1 MSEIVTYPII
11 KAFNIN
17 VYNGVTDP
25 ETNNTIK
32 LYCGGFSAQN
42 DFSGHDFRDGLNRSI
57 KETVIDGKIYKTCY
71 YVTTGAIDSDKISSV
86 VTRISVGGHHATVL
100 NNIIP
105 ENSTY
110 SLLTLCNSKG
120 ILYKNHFSAT
130 SGGNS
135 TGIKPYMGKYYIGTT
150 VIDGFEIGISAYLS
164 NTNDNESYICGMN
177 FDGTDYFGWVLLQKE
192 TNGKYSVFASFVS
205 ANYWEN
211 AEVAPFGNTTPTGTI
226 GGYGTYD
233 DTSDSI
239 PVPDNYIDDIYANAF
254 GGNGMH
260 LYGVSGEGLKNFLS
274 KVYTTDFWQHW
285 ENAEVAPFGT
295 TTPTGAIGG
304 YGTYDNTSDSI
315 PVPDNYIDDIYANA
329 FGGNGMHLYGVS
341 GEGLKNFLSKVYTTD
356 FWQYWANTMFNPM
369 DGIISCLYLPV
380 NYGLIN
386 GANTNS
392 VHVSNAE
399 LETGEGK
406 VKILYNYTYD
416 TSTGVLPVEE
426 YFGSF
431 LDYAPYTSAELYLP
445 FYGTVPI
452 NIDSIM
458 GGSIKVQY
466 RINLVTGTFSVFVI
480 CVDRFGVQTIL
491 QYAGSCG
498 MSIPIVSGNN
508 GAQNRITDLVQGLA
522 NVALGNY
529 VGAGM
534 NAVNALTEKGYVYT
548 NSKISGSAGYDG
560 VKDVF
565 LTITRPVVSNPEKYS
580 EIKQRPADMF
590 VKLSDLRGE
599 YSIEKQNLDIHDEN
613 ITDEEI
619 AEIEN
624 LLQGGVIF

>member
-1 MSEIVTYPII
+1 MNYKYVYLGFLKDGKQEIHKVEFGQFYPFPFPGMQDMTEYLQASIRDTVIETGTYKTAVLPISI
-11 KAFNIN
+11 PKENVKKYYQMGDNLTNLGIDPNTIVGVSTKDGITLNNFNLT
-17 VYNGVTDP
+17 VGG
-25 ETNNTIK
+25 NNTNTK
-32 LYCGGFSAQN
+32 PTCGP
-42 DFSGHDFRDGLNRSI
+42 
-57 KETVIDGKIYKTCY
+57 YK
-71 YVTTGAIDSDKISSV
+71 VKVSQLESQSPIW
-86 VTRISVGGHHATVL
+86 
-100 NNIIP
+100 N
-105 ENSTY
+105 
-110 SLLTLCNSKG
+110 
-120 ILYKNHFSAT
+120 
-130 SGGNS
+130 
-135 TGIKPYMGKYYIGTT
+135 
-150 VIDGFEIGISAYLS
+150 SAYLDKNNTTFQTFVNCDLPAGSFHGWFCHQVTQGTGADWIFLYLVSS
-164 NTNDNESYICGMN
+164 NFWEEG
-177 FDGTDYFGWVLLQKE
+177 E
-192 TNGKYSVFASFVS
+192 VS
-205 ANYWEN
+205 
-211 AEVAPFGNTTPTGTI
+211 PFGNTTPTGKI

-274 KVYTTDFWQHW
+274 KVYTTDFWQ
-285 ENAEVAPFGT
+285 
-295 TTPTGAIGG
+295 
-304 YGTYDNTSDSI
+304 
-315 PVPDNYIDDIYANA
+315 
-329 FGGNGMHLYGVS
+329 
-341 GEGLKNFLSKVYTTD
+341 
-356 FWQYWANTMFNPM
+356 YWANTLFNPM
-369 DGIISCLYLPV
+369 EGIISCLYLPI

-399 LETGEGK
+399 LATGEGK

-416 TSTGVLPVEE
+416 TSTGVLPIDE

-508 GAQNRITDLVQGLA
+508 GAQNRITDLVQGIA

-565 LTITRPVVSNPEKYS
+565 LTITRPVLSNPEKYS

-590 VKLSDLRGE
+590 VKLSELSGE
-599 YSIEKQNLDIHDEN
+599 YSIEKQNLDIHDKN

-619 AEIEN
+619 TEIEN
-624 LLQGGVIF
+624 ILQGGAIF

>member
-1 MSEIVTYPII
+1 MNYKYVYLGFIKDGKQEIHKVEFGEFFPHPLGLSDFTERLQASIRDTVVEDSTYKTVTY
-11 KAFNIN
+11 
-17 VYNGVTDP
+17 
-25 ETNNTIK
+25 
-32 LYCGGFSAQN
+32 
-42 DFSGHDFRDGLNRSI
+42 
-57 KETVIDGKIYKTCY
+57 
-71 YVTTGAIDSDKISSV
+71 ISSV
-86 VTRISVGGHHATVL
+86 SKDDVKKFYIMGDNLTNLGIDPNTVVGVSTKDGITL
-100 NNIIP
+100 NNF
-105 ENSTY
+105 N
-110 SLLTLCNSKG
+110 LNV
-120 ILYKNHFSAT
+120 
-130 SGGNS
+130 GGNS
-135 TGIKPYMGKYYIGTT
+135 TDRKPTCGPYKVKGNQLASQSPIWN
-150 VIDGFEIGISAYLS
+150 SAYLDKNNTTFQTFVNCDLPAGSFHGWFCHQVTQGTGADFIFLYLVSS
-164 NTNDNESYICGMN
+164 N
-177 FDGTDYFGWVLLQKE
+177 F
-192 TNGKYSVFASFVS
+192 
-205 ANYWEN
+205 WEEG
-211 AEVAPFGNTTPTGTI
+211 EVPPFGNTTPTGTI

-233 DTSDSI
+233 DTSDSV
-239 PVPDNYIDDIYANAF
+239 PVPDNYIDGIYANAF

-285 ENAEVAPFGT
+285 
-295 TTPTGAIGG
+295 
-304 YGTYDNTSDSI
+304 
-315 PVPDNYIDDIYANA
+315 
-329 FGGNGMHLYGVS
+329 
-341 GEGLKNFLSKVYTTD
+341 
-356 FWQYWANTMFNPM
+356 ANTLFNPM
-369 DGIISCLYLPV
+369 DGIISCLYLPI

-480 CVDRFGVQTIL
+480 CVDRFGIQTIL

-508 GAQNRITDLVQGLA
+508 GAQNRITDLVQGIA

-560 VKDVF
+560 VKDAF
-565 LTITRPVVSNPEKYS
+565 LTITRPVLSNPEKYS

-590 VKLSDLRGE
+590 VKLSELSGE
-599 YSIEKQNLDIHDEN
+599 YSIEKQNLDIHDKN

-619 AEIEN
+619 TEIEN
-624 LLQGGVIF
+624 ILQEGAIF

>member
-1 MSEIVTYPII
+1 MNYKYVHLGFVKDGKQEINKVEFGVFFPNPFGLTDYTEILQNSIRETVLSDSTTYKTIALVSDVLKDDVKAYYYMGDNLTKFGIVTNTTVAVSTKDGITLNT
-11 KAFNIN
+11 FNL
-17 VYNGVTDP
+17 T
-25 ETNNTIK
+25 
-32 LYCGGFSAQN
+32 
-42 DFSGHDFRDGLNRSI
+42 
-57 KETVIDGKIYKTCY
+57 
-71 YVTTGAIDSDKISSV
+71 
-86 VTRISVGGHHATVL
+86 VGGNDTDRNPSCGPYKVKDTQLASAIKIWMSGYLDKNATTFQTFVNCDL
-100 NNIIP
+100 P
-105 ENSTY
+105 AGSFHGWFCHQVK
-110 SLLTLCNSKG
+110 SSG
-120 ILYKNHFSAT
+120 LYDTIFLHLVS
-130 SGGNS
+130 
-135 TGIKPYMGKYYIGTT
+135 
-150 VIDGFEIGISAYLS
+150 S
-164 NTNDNESYICGMN
+164 N
-177 FDGTDYFGWVLLQKE
+177 F
-192 TNGKYSVFASFVS
+192 
-205 ANYWEN
+205 WEEG
-211 AEVAPFGNTTPTGTI
+211 EVAPFGNTTPTGPI

-274 KVYTTDFWQHW
+274 KVYT
-285 ENAEVAPFGT
+285 
-295 TTPTGAIGG
+295 I
-304 YGTYDNTSDSI
+304 
-315 PVPDNYIDDIYANA
+315 
-329 FGGNGMHLYGVS
+329 
-341 GEGLKNFLSKVYTTD
+341 D
-356 FWQYWANTMFNPM
+356 FWQYWANTIFNPM

-392 VHVSNAE
+392 VHVSNTE
-399 LETGEGK
+399 LQTGEGK

-508 GAQNRITDLVQGLA
+508 GAQNRITDLVQGIA

-590 VKLSDLRGE
+590 VKLSELSGE
-599 YSIEKQNLDIHDEN
+599 YSIEKQNLDIHDKN

>member
-1 MSEIVTYPII
+1 MNII
-11 KAFNIN
+11 RLGVFDNETGKKYVKKVDTGFYNSSGSLATFFTAPKMTNIN
-17 VYNGVTDP
+17 NVKYYTTTIGV
-25 ETNNTIK
+25 
-32 LYCGGFSAQN
+32 Q
-42 DFSGHDFRDGLNRSI
+42 
-57 KETVIDGKIYKTCY
+57 
-71 YVTTGAIDSDKISSV
+71 TTESNLKD
-86 VTRISVGGHHATVL
+86 T
-100 NNIIP
+100 
-105 ENSTY
+105 
-110 SLLTLCNSKG
+110 LTLG
-120 ILYKNHFSAT
+120 TTILDLIESNVNETKRIYVMKNEKERT
-130 SGGNS
+130 ENYLS
-135 TGIKPYMGKYYIGTT
+135 TTVTVDLFKNMRYYIGNNSIGQSFSSVDLEKENANIRMAYYYTI
-150 VIDGFEIGISAYLS
+150 IDNIQVEFI
-164 NTNDNESYICGMN
+164 
-177 FDGTDYFGWVLLQKE
+177 GWVHTKPTGQ
-192 TNGKYSVFASFVS
+192 TDDNGSPIVIVIGVFVDYKF
-205 ANYWEN
+205 WEKGKLP
-211 AEVAPFGNTTPTGTI
+211 PFGDPTPVGAI
-226 GGYGTYD
+226 GGFGTYD

-239 PVPDNYIDDIYANAF
+239 HVPDN
-254 GGNGMH
+254 H
-260 LYGVSGEGLKNFLS
+260 
-274 KVYTTDFWQHW
+274 
-285 ENAEVAPFGT
+285 
-295 TTPTGAIGG
+295 
-304 YGTYDNTSDSI
+304 
-315 PVPDNYIDDIYANA
+315 IDDIYANA

-356 FWQYWANTMFNPM
+356 FWQYWANTLFNPM
-369 DGIISCLYLPV
+369 DGIISCLYLPI

-399 LETGEGK
+399 LQTGEGK

-416 TSTGVLPVEE
+416 TSTSVLPIEE

-508 GAQNRITDLVQGLA
+508 GAQNRITDLVQGIA

-529 VGAGM
+529 AGAGM

-560 VKDVF
+560 VKDAF
-565 LTITRPVVSNPEKYS
+565 LTITRPVLSNPEKYS

-590 VKLSDLRGE
+590 VKLSELSGE
-599 YSIEKQNLDIHDEN
+599 YSIEKQNLDIHDKN

-619 AEIEN
+619 TEIEN
-624 LLQGGVIF
+624 ILQGGAIF

>member
-1 MSEIVTYPII
+1 MAIVTW
-11 KAFNIN
+11 FNLGQYIN
-17 VYNGVTDP
+17 NVFEIEKV
-25 ETNNTIK
+25 K
-32 LYCGGFSAQN
+32 
-42 DFSGHDFRDGLNRSI
+42 
-57 KETVIDGKIYKTCY
+57 
-71 YVTTGAIDSDKISSV
+71 TTGYNIASGYNYIW
-86 VTRISVGGHHATVL
+86 L
-100 NNIIP
+100 NNLRQTII
-105 ENSTY
+105 N
-110 SLLTLCNSKG
+110 
-120 ILYKNHFSAT
+120 
-130 SGGNS
+130 
-135 TGIKPYMGKYYIGTT
+135 GKYYFTSFLNLSADKDTMLNAFSYPGNDTMYKVFTQENNSIIVPSSDKKPT
-150 VIDGFEIGISAYLS
+150 VNTFNYSRNATGWVFEDYKVNGNSLNKSVSGDFNVTERSQCYLIFLGVP
-164 NTNDNESYICGMN
+164 TFGDFPESYGWCYYGPSDGNSNIYSATAFVASRN
-177 FDGTDYFGWVLLQKE
+177 F
-192 TNGKYSVFASFVS
+192 
-205 ANYWEN
+205 WESGIL
-211 AEVAPFGNTTPTGTI
+211 APFGNTTPTGTI

-239 PVPDNYIDDIYANAF
+239 PVPDNF
-254 GGNGMH
+254 
-260 LYGVSGEGLKNFLS
+260 
-274 KVYTTDFWQHW
+274 
-285 ENAEVAPFGT
+285 
-295 TTPTGAIGG
+295 
-304 YGTYDNTSDSI
+304 
-315 PVPDNYIDDIYANA
+315 IDDIYANA

-369 DGIISCLYLPV
+369 EGIISCLYLPI

-399 LETGEGK
+399 LQTGEGK

-508 GAQNRITDLVQGLA
+508 GAQNRITDLVQGIA

-565 LTITRPVVSNPEKYS
+565 LTITRPVLSNPEKYS

-590 VKLSDLRGE
+590 VKLSELSGE
-599 YSIEKQNLDIHDEN
+599 YSIEKQNLDIHDKN

-624 LLQGGVIF
+624 ILQGGAIF

>member
-1 MSEIVTYPII
+1 MNYKYVYLGFIKDGKQEIHKVEFGEFFPHPPGLQDFTERLQSSIRDTVVDDKTYKTVTYIADISKDDAKKFYSMGDNLTSLGIEPNTVVGVSTKDGITLNN
-11 KAFNIN
+11 FNLT
-17 VYNGVTDP
+17 VGG
-25 ETNNTIK
+25 NNTNTK
-32 LYCGGFSAQN
+32 PTCGPYKVKGVQLVSNSPVWNSAHLDKNNTTFQTFVN
-42 DFSGHDFRDGLNRSI
+42 CDLPAGSFHGWFCHQITQG
-57 KETVIDGKIYKTCY
+57 
-71 YVTTGAIDSDKISSV
+71 TGADWIFLYLVSS
-86 VTRISVGGHHATVL
+86 
-100 NNIIP
+100 
-105 ENSTY
+105 
-110 SLLTLCNSKG
+110 
-120 ILYKNHFSAT
+120 
-130 SGGNS
+130 
-135 TGIKPYMGKYYIGTT
+135 
-150 VIDGFEIGISAYLS
+150 
-164 NTNDNESYICGMN
+164 
-177 FDGTDYFGWVLLQKE
+177 
-192 TNGKYSVFASFVS
+192 
-205 ANYWEN
+205 NYWEEG
-211 AEVAPFGNTTPTGTI
+211 EVAPFGNTTPTGTI

-239 PVPDNYIDDIYANAF
+239 PIPDNYIDDIYANAF

-260 LYGVSGEGLKNFLS
+260 LYGVSGEGLKNF
-274 KVYTTDFWQHW
+274 V
-285 ENAEVAPFGT
+285 
-295 TTPTGAIGG
+295 
-304 YGTYDNTSDSI
+304 
-315 PVPDNYIDDIYANA
+315 
-329 FGGNGMHLYGVS
+329 
-341 GEGLKNFLSKVYTTD
+341 SKVYTTD
-356 FWQYWANTMFNPM
+356 FWQYWANTIFNPM

-399 LETGEGK
+399 LATGEGK

-416 TSTGVLPVEE
+416 TSTGVLPIEE

-458 GGSIKVQY
+458 GGSVKVQY
-466 RINLVTGTFSVFVI
+466 RINLVTGTFSIFVI

-508 GAQNRITDLVQGLA
+508 GAQNRITDLVQGIA

-534 NAVNALTEKGYVYT
+534 NAVNAITEKGYVYT

-565 LTITRPVVSNPEKYS
+565 LTITRPVLSNPEKYS

-590 VKLSDLRGE
+590 VKLSDLSGE
-599 YSIEKQNLDIHDEN
+599 YSIEKQNLDIHDKN
-613 ITDEEI
+613 ITDDEI
-619 AEIEN
+619 TEIEN
-624 LLQGGVIF
+624 ILQGGAIF

>member
-1 MSEIVTYPII
+1 MPEIVTYPIV
-11 KAFNIN
+11 KVFNIN
-17 VYNGVTDP
+17 VHNSVTEP
-25 ETNNTIK
+25 ETNNTCK
-32 LYCGGFSAQN
+32 LYCGGFNAQMK
-42 DFSGHDFRDGLNRSI
+42 DFAFFLKRNI
-57 KETVIDGKIYKTCY
+57 KETVIDGKTYKTC
-71 YVTTGAIDSDKISSV
+71 SDTKEVEQGELAQV
-86 VTRISVGGHHATVL
+86 VSRYSVGNHHATLL

-110 SLLTLCNSKG
+110 SLLTLYDSKG
-120 ILYKNHFSAT
+120 NLSKNHFSAT

-135 TGIKPYMGKYYIGTT
+135 SGIKPYMGRYYIGTAPLAGYEMGAA
-150 VIDGFEIGISAYLS
+150 INLS
-164 NTNDNESYICGMN
+164 PTNYNETYICGMHL
-177 FDGTDYFGWVLLQKE
+177 DGTDYFGWVLMQRE
-192 TNGKYSVFASFVS
+192 TNGNYTVFTTFVS

-211 AEVAPFGNTTPTGTI
+211 AEISPFGNTTSTGAI

-239 PVPDNYIDDIYANAF
+239 PVPDNYIDN
-254 GGNGMH
+254 
-260 LYGVSGEGLKNFLS
+260 
-274 KVYTTDFWQHW
+274 
-285 ENAEVAPFGT
+285 
-295 TTPTGAIGG
+295 
-304 YGTYDNTSDSI
+304 
-315 PVPDNYIDDIYANA
+315 IYANA

-399 LETGEGK
+399 LQTGEGK

-416 TSTGVLPVEE
+416 TSTAVLPVEE

-431 LDYAPYTSAELYLP
+431 LDYAPYTSAEIYLP

-508 GAQNRITDLVQGLA
+508 GAQNRITDLVQGIA

-565 LTITRPVVSNPEKYS
+565 LTITRPVLSNPEKYS

-590 VKLSDLRGE
+590 VKLSDLSGE
-599 YSIEKQNLDIHDEN
+599 YSIEKQNLDIHDKN

>member
-1 MSEIVTYPII
+1 MNYKYVYLGFIKDGKQEIHKVEFGDFFPHPPGLQDFTETLQASIRDTVVDDKTYKTVTYIASISKDDAKKFYSMGDNLTSLGIEP
-11 KAFNIN
+11 NT
-17 VYNGVTDP
+17 VVGVST
-25 ETNNTIK
+25 K
-32 LYCGGFSAQN
+32 
-42 DFSGHDFRDGLNRSI
+42 DGI
-57 KETVIDGKIYKTCY
+57 T
-71 YVTTGAIDSDKISSV
+71 
-86 VTRISVGGHHATVL
+86 L
-100 NNIIP
+100 NNF
-105 ENSTY
+105 N
-110 SLLTLCNSKG
+110 LTV
-120 ILYKNHFSAT
+120 
-130 SGGNS
+130 GGNS
-135 TGIKPYMGKYYIGTT
+135 TNTKPTCGPYKVRGNQLLSASP
-150 VIDGFEIGISAYLS
+150 VWNSAYLDKN
-164 NTNDNESYICGMN
+164 NTTFQTFVNCDLPAGSFHGWFCHQITQ
-177 FDGTDYFGWVLLQKE
+177 GTGADWIFLYL
-192 TNGKYSVFASFVS
+192 VS
-205 ANYWEN
+205 SNYWEEG
-211 AEVAPFGNTTPTGTI
+211 EVAPFGNTTPTGTI

-239 PVPDNYIDDIYANAF
+239 PIPDNYIDDIYANAF

-260 LYGVSGEGLKNFLS
+260 LYGVSGEGLKNF
-274 KVYTTDFWQHW
+274 V
-285 ENAEVAPFGT
+285 
-295 TTPTGAIGG
+295 
-304 YGTYDNTSDSI
+304 
-315 PVPDNYIDDIYANA
+315 
-329 FGGNGMHLYGVS
+329 
-341 GEGLKNFLSKVYTTD
+341 SKVYTTD
-356 FWQYWANTMFNPM
+356 FWQYWANTIFNPM

-399 LETGEGK
+399 LATGEGK

-416 TSTGVLPVEE
+416 TSTGVLPIEE

-458 GGSIKVQY
+458 GGSVKVQY
-466 RINLVTGTFSVFVI
+466 RINLVTGTFSIFVI

-508 GAQNRITDLVQGLA
+508 GAQNRITDLVQGIA

-534 NAVNALTEKGYVYT
+534 NAVNAITEKGYVYT

-565 LTITRPVVSNPEKYS
+565 LTITRPVLSNPEKYS

-590 VKLSDLRGE
+590 VKLSDLSGE
-599 YSIEKQNLDIHDEN
+599 YSIEKQNLDIHDKN
-613 ITDEEI
+613 ITDDEI
-619 AEIEN
+619 TEIEN
-624 LLQGGVIF
+624 ILQGGAIF

>member
-1 MSEIVTYPII
+1 MNILRLGVFNEETGEKII
-11 KAFNIN
+11 KKVDVGFYNPNTPLADVLSTKSVYRTTIDNIEYDTILVNFIDTLEN
-17 VYNGVTDP
+17 VKNLFSSGSNIDDLFQN
-25 ETNNTIK
+25 ET
-32 LYCGGFSAQN
+32 
-42 DFSGHDFRDGLNRSI
+42 
-57 KETVIDGKIYKTCY
+57 GKIFVMKNKNERTKNFLQVRKTATEY
-71 YVTTGAIDSDKISSV
+71 TNMKYFVGTTPVTQEATLSV
-86 VTRISVGGHHATVL
+86 
-100 NNIIP
+100 P
-105 ENSTY
+105 
-110 SLLTLCNSKG
+110 
-120 ILYKNHFSAT
+120 
-130 SGGNS
+130 NS
-135 TGIKPYMGKYYIGTT
+135 TGVVKMAYYYRIINNIMKEFAGWMYTAPTGQTNNAGDPIYRISGVLIDFNFWEKGK
-150 VIDGFEIGISAYLS
+150 VE
-164 NTNDNESYICGMN
+164 
-177 FDGTDYFGWVLLQKE
+177 
-192 TNGKYSVFASFVS
+192 
-205 ANYWEN
+205 
-211 AEVAPFGNTTPTGTI
+211 PFGEPTPTGAI

-239 PVPDNYIDDIYANAF
+239 PVPDNYIDDIYKNAF

-260 LYGVSGEGLKNFLS
+260 LYGVSGEGLKNFVS
-274 KVYTTDFWQHW
+274 KVYTTDF
-285 ENAEVAPFGT
+285 
-295 TTPTGAIGG
+295 
-304 YGTYDNTSDSI
+304 
-315 PVPDNYIDDIYANA
+315 
-329 FGGNGMHLYGVS
+329 L
-341 GEGLKNFLSKVYTTD
+341 
-356 FWQYWANTMFNPM
+356 QYWVNTVFNPM

-392 VHVSNAE
+392 VHVSNTE
-399 LETGEGK
+399 LQTGEGK

-480 CVDRFGVQTIL
+480 CVDRFSVQTIL

-508 GAQNRITDLVQGLA
+508 GAQNRITDLVQGIA

-565 LTITRPVVSNPEKYS
+565 LTITRPVLSNPEKYS

-590 VKLSDLRGE
+590 VKLSELSGE
-599 YSIEKQNLDIHDEN
+599 YSIEKQNLDIHDKS

-624 LLQGGVIF
+624 ILQGGAIF